1 MISYDVQE
9 RILTVSLFGEIDHH
23 TSAGIRSEIDG
34 LVRKYSPL
42 CLILDFAG
50 VDFCDSSGIA
60 VVLALPGYANASYAQ
75 VQQLAEKILEGV
87 GDRDI
92 YVCLEADM
100 AKALGQSLCLQQ
112 QKLGPCLCI
121 DRVRLSPQSYLDV
134 GTPVGPAL
142 PVVVKTLVLE
152 AQE

>member
-60 VVLALPGYANASYAQ
+60 VVLGRYRLMQSLGGEVELIRLPRN
-75 VQQLAEKILEGV
+75 I
-87 GDRDI
+87 RHI
-92 YVCLEADM
+92 FDM
-100 AKALGQSLCLQQ
+100 ADL
-112 QKLGPCLCI
+112 
-121 DRVRLSPQSYLDV
+121 RRL
-134 GTPVGPAL
+134 
-142 PVVVKTLVLE
+142 VKIE
-152 AQE
+152 